1 MNNVADKRL
10 RKLLVSIIITMT
22 LAIASVFLV
31 SSWLNRDLQRQ
42 TNEINANLIGYLSET
57 YDLNENDVIA
67 ILTEQSTQYSEK
79 GAEILEKYG
88 MNDDEVVDH
97 SFQNKITAAFAAI
110 ILVFTALV
118 FLIVYFYLLRLD
130 SSISNISKYINR
142 LLNKDYALDII
153 DNDEGSLSALKNDIY
168 KITVMLKEQ
177 NEVLKQDKMQLA
189 NNLADISHQ
198 LKTPLTSMLIMS
210 DLLQKEDLSKADRK
224 KFLEVIRS
232 QLKRIEWLVSS
243 LLKMAKLDAK
253 TVEFKKEK
261 IYADDLILKAVEP
274 VNMLIKDKNQ
284 QFILCGDNPILEIDI
299 NWTSEALLNILKNCC
314 EHTPI
319 GGQLKAEIFDSVMY
333 TEIVISDNGE
343 GISSKDLPFIFE
355 RFYRASK
362 SSDDSVGIGL
372 AMSYS
377 ILTSQE
383 ASVHVRSRLNVGT
396 AFSIRFYKQVK

>member
-31 SSWLNRDLQRQ
+31 SSWLNRDLQQQ

-210 DLLQKEDLSKADRK
+210 DLLQNEDLSKADRK

-314 EHTPI
+314 EHTPV

>member
-31 SSWLNRDLQRQ
+31 SSWLNRDLQQQ

-243 LLKMAKLDAK
+243 LLKWL
-253 TVEFKKEK
+253 
-261 IYADDLILKAVEP
+261 
-274 VNMLIKDKNQ
+274 
-284 QFILCGDNPILEIDI
+284 
-299 NWTSEALLNILKNCC
+299 S
-314 EHTPI
+314 
-319 GGQLKAEIFDSVMY
+319 
-333 TEIVISDNGE
+333 
-343 GISSKDLPFIFE
+343 
-355 RFYRASK
+355 
-362 SSDDSVGIGL
+362 
-372 AMSYS
+372 
-377 ILTSQE
+377 
-383 ASVHVRSRLNVGT
+383 
-396 AFSIRFYKQVK
+396 

>member
-210 DLLQKEDLSKADRK
+210 DLLQNEDLSKADRK

-314 EHTPI
+314 EHTPVR
-319 GGQLKAEIFDSVMY
+319 GQLKAEIFDSVMY

-383 ASVHVRSRLNVGT
+383 ASVHVRSRLNV
-396 AFSIRFYKQVK
+396 

>member
-10 RKLLVSIIITMT
+10 RKALIGIILTMT
-22 LAIASVFLV
+22 LAIASVFLI
-31 SSWLNRDLQRQ
+31 SSWLNHDNQKNK
-42 TNEINANLIGYLSET
+42 NEINANMIGYLAET
-57 YDLNENDVIA
+57 YDLDENEVIS
-67 ILTEQSTQYSEK
+67 ILVQQNEQYSEK
-79 GAEILEKYG
+79 GHEILEKYG
-88 MNDDEVVDH
+88 INETTVQNHD
-97 SFQNKITAAFAAI
+97 FQNKMTAGFTLV
-110 ILVFTALV
+110 ILVFTVIV
-118 FLIVYFYLLRLD
+118 FLIVYFYLLKLD
-130 SSISNISKYINR
+130 NSISNISKYINR

-168 KITVMLKEQ
+168 KITVILKEQ
-177 NEVLKQDKMQLA
+177 NEVLKQDKMHLA

-210 DLLQKEDLSKADRK
+210 DLLQSEDLSKEDQK
-224 KFLEVIRS
+224 KFLGVIRS

-253 TVEFKKEK
+253 TVEFKKEM
-261 IYADDLILKAVEP
+261 IYADDLILKAIEP
-274 VNMLIKDKNQ
+274 VNMLMKEKNQ
-284 QFILCGDNPILEIDI
+284 QFVLTGDNPRIEIDI

-314 EHTPI
+314 EHTPE
-319 GGQLKAEIFDSVMY
+319 GGQLKAEVFDSVMY

-343 GISSKDLPFIFE
+343 GISGKDLPFIFE

-362 SSDDSVGIGL
+362 SSHDSVGIGL

-383 ASVHVRSRLNVGT
+383 ATIHVRSKLNEGT
-396 AFSIRFYKQVK
+396 VFSIRFYK

>member
-31 SSWLNRDLQRQ
+31 SSWLNRDLQQQ

-210 DLLQKEDLSKADRK
+210 DLLQNEDLSKADRK

-314 EHTPI
+314 EHTAV

>member
-210 DLLQKEDLSKADRK
+210 DLLQNEDLSKADRK

-314 EHTPI
+314 EHTPVR
-319 GGQLKAEIFDSVMY
+319 GQLKAEIFDSVMY

>member
-210 DLLQKEDLSKADRK
+210 DLLQNEDLSKADRK

-314 EHTPI
+314 EHTPV

>member
-67 ILTEQSTQYSEK
+67 ILAEQSTQYSEK

-210 DLLQKEDLSKADRK
+210 DLLQNEDLSKADRK

-314 EHTPI
+314 EHTPV

>member
-31 SSWLNRDLQRQ
+31 SSWLNRDLQQQ

-210 DLLQKEDLSKADRK
+210 DLLQNEDLSKADRK

-284 QFILCGDNPILEIDI
+284 QFILCGDNPILEMDI
-299 NWTSEALLNILKNCC
+299 YWTSEALLNILKNCC
-314 EHTPI
+314 EHTAV

>member
-10 RKLLVSIIITMT
+10 RRMLVSIIITMT

-31 SSWLNRDLQRQ
+31 SFWLNHDLQKQ
-42 TNEINANLIGYLSET
+42 TNEIDANMIGYLSET
-57 YDLNENDVIA
+57 YELDENEIIA
-67 ILTEQSTQYSEK
+67 ILTKNDAQYGEK
-79 GAEILEKYG
+79 GKEILEKYG
-88 MNDDEVVDH
+88 IDDSNISDGNLL
-97 SFQNKITAAFAAI
+97 NKTIAAFVAI
-110 ILVFTALV
+110 ILVFSVLV
-118 FLIVYFYLLRLD
+118 FLIVYFYLLRLN
-130 SSISNISKYINR
+130 SSISNISTYINR

-177 NEVLKQDKMQLA
+177 NEVLKQDKMKLA

-210 DLLQKEDLSKADRK
+210 DLLQNEDLSKEDRK
-224 KFLEVIRS
+224 KFLDVIRS

-243 LLKMAKLDAK
+243 LLKMAKLDAR
-253 TVEFKKEK
+253 TVDFKKEK

-274 VNMLIKDKNQ
+274 VNMLMKNKNQ
-284 QFILCGDNPILEIDI
+284 QFILTGDNPILEIDI

-314 EHTPI
+314 EHTPV

-343 GISSKDLPFIFE
+343 GISNKDLPFIFE

-377 ILTSQE
+377 ILTSQD
-383 ASVHVRSRLNVGT
+383 ATIHVRSRLKAGT